1 MCLPPSSRPSLRLAL
16 PFSHKGR
23 RATTY
28 GNQPSAKHAERLLR
42 CYLCLQTP
50 GGHVC
55 GPSDPREEKRYCG
68 WKLAPLPLWER
79 GGATLSRRGE
89 GETLMLRKPISL
101 ITLLLATLA
110 LAACGSPEA
119 AAAIPSPSPTPLPA
133 VTATPTPLTATPTTT
148 PEPTLTPTPAPS
160 ATPTPLFTESTRRE
174 TRGSVTLIT
183 TTRQTEYFIHGLTG
197 EELDR
202 EMRTVGPTD
211 ASAGLHWYALTEP
224 HFNWDRTCTC
234 TDAGCTARE
243 VTMYLTV
250 DYWLPLWVAPDE
262 AADDLVWSWQAF
274 REALAEHEYG
284 HGNLAAACAWSL
296 GETFVA
302 LPPAPNCDAL
312 DAAMLSAAQPV
323 FAACRAEQR
332 GYENA
337 TNHGRTQGVLWPP
350 GGG

>member
-1 MCLPPSSRPSLRLAL
+1 MSPNTGGPCLRSKRSTRGEAVLRL
-16 PFSHKGR
+16 
-23 RATTY
+23 
-28 GNQPSAKHAERLLR
+28 
-42 CYLCLQTP
+42 
-50 GGHVC
+50 
-55 GPSDPREEKRYCG
+55 
-68 WKLAPLPLWER
+68 
-79 GGATLSRRGE
+79 
-89 GETLMLRKPISL
+89 ET
-101 ITLLLATLA
+101 
-110 LAACGSPEA
+110 
-119 AAAIPSPSPTPLPA
+119 SPSPLVGEGWGGGGAAGGGGDPHAQKAHISHNPA
-133 VTATPTPLTATPTTT
+133 PRHAGARCLRVAGGRCRHPEPVPYPATGGDRHPHASHLYTPTTT

-211 ASAGLHWYALTEP
+211 ASAGLHWHALTEP